1 MYKMIKWA
9 IKITREN
16 FEDVSN
22 YRVLGEKYDSSI
34 HATWIGKY
42 LHSNNAISPSRRMG
56 VNIITKIKL
65 D

>member
-1 MYKMIKWA
+1 MKGMIKTV
-9 IKITREN
+9 KIG
-16 FEDVSN
+16 DP
-22 YRVLGEKYDSSI
+22 LGEKYDSSI

-42 LHSNNAISPSRRMG
+42 LHSNNAISPSRPKG